1 MGQQQR
7 GNRNSQQRGNRG
19 SQQGANRNPA
29 NNNLE
34 AKVINEGGEILVKEA
49 EQLGK
54 QLAQNLTTSQI
65 RNIYG
70 AVKKIQ
76 MKGGEL

>member
-1 MGQQQR
+1 MGQYR
-7 GNRNSQQRGNRG
+7 RDNRNSQQRGNRG

-29 NNNLE
+29 KNNLE

-65 RNIYG
+65 RNIYS
-70 AVKKIQ
+70 AVKRYR
-76 MKGGEL
+76 